1 MVLNVQGREPYVLE
15 NKSIFALL
23 SVTVNRN

>member
-15 NKSIFALL
+15 NKLIFAVRA
-23 SVTVNRN
+23 VTVNRN